1 MSQRVLVTGG
11 AGFLGVGL
19 VERLLDEGRRVV
31 VLDDYSRGTQKHL
44 AHLSD
49 RSNLVVVEG
58 DVCNPNDLDTCF
70 AAHDGVELIHHLAAV
85 NGTKW
90 FHEDATRVIDVNIN
104 GTLQVIGKAKSW
116 GARLV
121 LASSPEA
128 FGDVEAMPLTSN
140 NHSTFPSASQHQR
153 FSYGASKY
161 LDEIAVQHAVRE
173 GLDARIVRPFNGYG
187 HRMVSDAYG
196 QVVGMMFQAVQNQEL
211 IEVHGDGNQTR
222 CFTHLDDLVDGFFL
236 AGELDVGCNGASMGG
251 LAFNL
256 GSTEEISMLEL
267 AHAVN
272 ESVGSQA
279 VDIVLSGGYPGDAR
293 RRIPDCTTASEVL
306 GWHCRITLQ
315 EGLRRMWSNLQ
326 PSP

>member
-1 MSQRVLVTGG
+1 M
-11 AGFLGVGL
+11 
-19 VERLLDEGRRVV
+19 
-31 VLDDYSRGTQKHL
+31 
-44 AHLSD
+44 
-49 RSNLVVVEG
+49 VVEG
-58 DVCNPNDLDTCF
+58 DVCNANDLDTCF

-128 FGDVEAMPLTSN
+128 FGDVEAMPLTSTITVRFRRQV
-140 NHSTFPSASQHQR
+140 STSVFHMEPASISMRLRCNTPCRKAWTLHHCL
-153 FSYGASKY
+153 STDTG
-161 LDEIAVQHAVRE
+161 I
-173 GLDARIVRPFNGYG
+173 
-187 HRMVSDAYG
+187 MVSDAYG

-211 IEVHGDGNQTR
+211 IEVRRDGNQTR

-236 AGELDVGCNGASMGG
+236 AGELDVGCNGASMSG

-279 VDIVLSGGYPGDAR
+279 VDIVLSGGYPGMLDDAFPIAQRHREVALGGGAGFSLERGLAANVVESSTVSVVLLDPLRPTGWGR
-293 RRIPDCTTASEVL
+293 RHVVPSCWHRASKSA
-306 GWHCRITLQ
+306 GWHRLA
-315 EGLRRMWSNLQ
+315 
-326 PSP
+326 